1 MAITGAVLGGV
12 AFGGSIYNA
21 EQQRKASNK
30 ARRAN
35 EHANRIEKAKANVE
49 RAVERRRAFARARQ
63 AQAFNLA
70 NATQQGVLA
79 GSSGVQGAGAS
90 LFSNLASSIASQN
103 RSFVSGIQ
111 SMDLRQS
118 AQNTLAKA
126 QVRSAYIDAGVGL
139 AQTGSSMAFQAGLA
153 AK

>member
-1 MAITGAVLGGV
+1 MASLIGLGL
-12 AFGGSIYNA
+12 AIHNA
-21 EQQRKASNK
+21 EENRRANNK

-35 EHANRIEKAKANVE
+35 EQANRIEKARANVE

-70 NATQQGVLA
+70 GAVQQGVLS
-79 GSSGVQGAGAS
+79 GSSGVQGAGSS
-90 LFSNLASSIASQN
+90 LFSSLSSSIASQN

-111 SMDLRQS
+111 AIDLRQS

-126 QVRSAYIDAGVGL
+126 QVRSAYYDVGVNFL
-139 AQTGSSMAFQAGLA
+139 SSLSNSTKNAALA
-153 AK
+153 AG